1 MKKKYE
7 QPLLA
12 VMNMY
17 SDVICA
23 SNPYQDDI
31 FGDED
36 FENTSEIGDF

>member
-7 QPLLA
+7 QPLLD

-36 FENTSEIGDF
+36 FETTFERENF